1 MQDRPTTPRF
11 SDDGILGPRIAPASP
26 PTRSTRLAAQR
37 RRKRCGSGMG
47 SRVLMRLSP
56 HKPLSGWPRTLFAKV
71 KQQRRGFTG
80 IFEIGVGPTSLEIE
94 MGRGPV
100 RRGSPRHALV
110 VIPMAAKDC
119 FGFMSHM
126 RPTALRLRT
135 ASPALSALTVLLRGW
150 HFPQA
155 FPRNQSRQ
163 SETVWAT
170 CAPMPV
176 CWGEFP
182 HDAASEWGATPRE
195 HPWRH

>member
-80 IFEIGVGPTSLEIE
+80 FFEVGGWTTFSGNRGQKGGSFPLKDFNHHARAFLAYWHKQPYVARRQDDLMSLRKSV
-94 MGRGPV
+94 GRLYGIV
-100 RRGSPRHALV
+100 NDMERAVAG
-110 VIPMAAKDC
+110 D
-119 FGFMSHM
+119 
-126 RPTALRLRT
+126 
-135 ASPALSALTVLLRGW
+135 
-150 HFPQA
+150 
-155 FPRNQSRQ
+155 
-163 SETVWAT
+163 E
-170 CAPMPV
+170 
-176 CWGEFP
+176 
-182 HDAASEWGATPRE
+182 
-195 HPWRH
+195 